1 MEVLRMRELVL
12 GTRNSK
18 LALIQAE
25 NVVNQ
30 LKQAGVKNPIKIK
43 EVLTKGDKRLD
54 VSLPNLGGSGVFLEE
69 LEKELLEGTI
79 DFAVHSLKDIPAV
92 LPEGLHIASIPE
104 REDHR
109 DAYLA
114 NDHVKFNDL
123 PSDAVIGTSSLRRA
137 AQLLKLR
144 SDIKTEWIRGPIDS
158 RIEQM
163 HSGNYDAIILA
174 VAGIKRLGIGTNLI
188 TEYLP
193 AETFVPA
200 PGQGALAIECRKD
213 DEELNEL
220 LLKINNPKSEQTT
233 LAERAFLAYF
243 DEGESA
249 PIGGFA
255 EVDGD
260 NILFHGMVIS
270 RDGTRVIEHIEKD
283 SDPVKAANKTAEL
296 LIDQGAYD
304 IIRGA

>member
-30 LKQAGVKNPIKIK
+30 LKIK

-69 LEKELLEGTI
+69 LEKELLGGTI

-114 NDHVKFNDL
+114 NDHVKF
-123 PSDAVIGTSSLRRA
+123 
-137 AQLLKLR
+137 
-144 SDIKTEWIRGPIDS
+144 
-158 RIEQM
+158 
-163 HSGNYDAIILA
+163 
-174 VAGIKRLGIGTNLI
+174 
-188 TEYLP
+188 
-193 AETFVPA
+193 
-200 PGQGALAIECRKD
+200 
-213 DEELNEL
+213 
-220 LLKINNPKSEQTT
+220 
-233 LAERAFLAYF
+233 
-243 DEGESA
+243 
-249 PIGGFA
+249 
-255 EVDGD
+255 
-260 NILFHGMVIS
+260 
-270 RDGTRVIEHIEKD
+270 
-283 SDPVKAANKTAEL
+283 
-296 LIDQGAYD
+296 
-304 IIRGA
+304 

>member
-43 EVLTKGDKRLD
+43 EVITKGDKRLD
-54 VSLPNLGGSGVFLEE
+54 VSLTNLGGSVVFLEE
-69 LEKELLEGTI
+69 FEKELLEGTI

-123 PSDAVIGTSSLRRA
+123 PSDAVTGTSSLRRA
-137 AQLLKLR
+137 AQLLKLG
-144 SDIKTEWIRGPIDS
+144 SDIKTVFMRWRLES
-158 RIEQM
+158 RTEEM
-163 HSGNYDAIILA
+163 RSGSYDGKILA
-174 VAGIKRLGIGTNLI
+174 VAGIRRLGIATHLI
-188 TEYLP
+188 T
-193 AETFVPA
+193 
-200 PGQGALAIECRKD
+200 G
-213 DEELNEL
+213 
-220 LLKINNPKSEQTT
+220 
-233 LAERAFLAYF
+233 
-243 DEGESA
+243 
-249 PIGGFA
+249 
-255 EVDGD
+255 
-260 NILFHGMVIS
+260 
-270 RDGTRVIEHIEKD
+270 
-283 SDPVKAANKTAEL
+283 
-296 LIDQGAYD
+296 
-304 IIRGA
+304 

>member
-1 MEVLRMRELVL
+1 
-12 GTRNSK
+12 
-18 LALIQAE
+18 
-25 NVVNQ
+25 
-30 LKQAGVKNPIKIK
+30 
-43 EVLTKGDKRLD
+43 
-54 VSLPNLGGSGVFLEE
+54 
-69 LEKELLEGTI
+69 
-79 DFAVHSLKDIPAV
+79 
-92 LPEGLHIASIPE
+92 
-104 REDHR
+104 
-109 DAYLA
+109 
-114 NDHVKFNDL
+114 
-123 PSDAVIGTSSLRRA
+123 
-137 AQLLKLR
+137 
-144 SDIKTEWIRGPIDS
+144 DS

-200 PGQGALAIECRKD
+200 PGQGALAIECRID

-255 EVDGD
+255 EVTEITSYFMAWLFLEMVLASL
-260 NILFHGMVIS
+260 NILKRI
-270 RDGTRVIEHIEKD
+270 
-283 SDPVKAANKTAEL
+283 
-296 LIDQGAYD
+296 Q
-304 IIRGA
+304 IR

>member
-1 MEVLRMRELVL
+1 
-12 GTRNSK
+12 
-18 LALIQAE
+18 
-25 NVVNQ
+25 
-30 LKQAGVKNPIKIK
+30 
-43 EVLTKGDKRLD
+43 
-54 VSLPNLGGSGVFLEE
+54 
-69 LEKELLEGTI
+69 
-79 DFAVHSLKDIPAV
+79 
-92 LPEGLHIASIPE
+92 
-104 REDHR
+104 
-109 DAYLA
+109 
-114 NDHVKFNDL
+114 
-123 PSDAVIGTSSLRRA
+123 
-137 AQLLKLR
+137 
-144 SDIKTEWIRGPIDS
+144 
-158 RIEQM
+158 M

-200 PGQGALAIECRKD
+200 PGQGALAIECRID

-233 LAERAFLAYF
+233 LAERAFLVYF

-304 IIRGA
+304 IIRGALRMNSLNNQNVLVTRAKEQATVFADKIHQFGGNAWIADVTRITCTSKGMENIQ